1 MISGSYISMKS
12 ANIILFIVLGLIVSS
27 CVTKQEI
34 KQGASTTFGVVKG
47 GASTAFDSVKGG
59 VGTGVGKVKSMTS
72 GKLGVKRQ
80 TNRAEALAIAAKFP
94 KTEMPHTMLTKPVAE
109 GRLTSGFGFR
119 LNPAGIPIP
128 KGHKGVDYAAAEGT
142 AIYAAESGVV
152 VRKYVST
159 SYGNYI
165 KIEHE
170 NGFSTA
176 YAHMNEFANGIEEG
190 DKVKKG
196 QRIGGIGTTGRSTGP
211 HLHFELHYRGKAMDP
226 FFAKPL
232 T

>member
-1 MISGSYISMKS
+1 MVIGKDVNKKVAIVV
-12 ANIILFIVLGLIVSS
+12 LFFTVTLLVSS
-27 CVTKQEI
+27 CVSRQEI
-34 KQGASTTFGVVKG
+34 QQGATKTF
-47 GASTAFDSVKGG
+47 ASVKKG
-59 VGTGVGKVKSMTS
+59 VGSGVTSIKSMSNGKV
-72 GKLGVKRQ
+72 GGKRQ
-80 TNRAEALAIAAKFP
+80 AKRDEALAIAAKFP

-128 KGHKGVDYAAAEGT
+128 KGHKGVDYAATEGT
-142 AIYAAESGVV
+142 AIFAAESGVV
-152 VRKYVST
+152 VRKYVSK

-165 KIEHE
+165 KIEHA
-170 NGFSTA
+170 NGFTTA

-190 DKVKKG
+190 DKVVKG
-196 QRIGGIGTTGRSTGP
+196 QRIGGIGSTGKSTGP
-211 HLHFELHYRGKAMDP
+211 HLHFELHYRGRAMDP